1 MVFPH
6 SEWFNPN
13 SQVVIHFFTSLTHPV
28 LNRKW
33 CSCVWKNWNRVA
45 LCGDLRLGRSFV
57 ILDGFEWKSSSMTL
71 IHWGHNWKCPV
82 VRMKLDVFFWE
93 PSGRVFQVCQNLM
106 GELWDFPVNPNE
118 WKIAK
123 LKVLTD
129 WNEDSFWIGWEG
141 GVVTR
146 FTTGN
151 TNQASV
157 AGWWGMAV
165 VLSSTLRGHWTRS
178 LGMIFS
184 GGGGMVTPNWEVK
197 KILLGGH
204 RLYQLTWSA
213 SGLKMTFWSFFF
225 GRWRKIFQKW
235 NDISL
240 PFASISRHWIRDDE
254 VSKQGVKTKAFLH
267 FKGVKVGIWQSQ
279 AFPKVSLRTFPAIM
293 KNCW

>member
-1 MVFPH
+1 MVFLH

-82 VRMKLDVFFWE
+82 VRMKLDVFFLGTFGE
-93 PSGRVFQVCQNLM
+93 SFPSLPEFNGRVVR
-106 GELWDFPVNPNE
+106 FPNKSQWMKNSKIKSPYWLE
-118 WKIAK
+118 WGFILDSLGRWSCYKIHNRK
-123 LKVLTD
+123 HQPSRQ
-129 WNEDSFWIGWEG
+129 WRHG
-141 GVVTR
+141 G
-146 FTTGN
+146 
-151 TNQASV
+151 
-157 AGWWGMAV
+157 GMVV

-178 LGMIFS
+178 LGWYFRV
-184 GGGGMVTPNWEVK
+184 GGGDGDAKLGGEQ
-197 KILLGGH
+197 ILLGGH

-225 GRWRKIFQKW
+225 LEGGEKSFKNETQLVFH
-235 NDISL
+235 L
-240 PFASISRHWIRDDE
+240 PFRMIGS
-254 VSKQGVKTKAFLH
+254 
-267 FKGVKVGIWQSQ
+267 
-279 AFPKVSLRTFPAIM
+279 
-293 KNCW
+293 